1 MLDTDTRITL
11 VFVALGV
18 FAWLLVRSVTD
29 STAIQFAVLIGVG
42 VLGPQLVQAW
52 LPAEKLRP

>member
-1 MLDTDTRITL
+1 MRMLDTDTRITL

-18 FAWLLVRSVTD
+18 LAWLLVRSVTD

-52 LPAEKLRP
+52 LPAA

>member
-1 MLDTDTRITL
+1 MLDTDTHVTL

-18 FAWLLVRSVTD
+18 LAWLLVRSVTD

-52 LPAEKLRP
+52 LPED